1 MRSVFFKLKGSLEN
15 MATIQKRVSKSGEL
29 SFLIRVSL
37 GYDNQCKRIVKSM
50 TYKPDK
56 ELTERQAT
64 KEANRQAVL
73 FEDKCQA
80 YSLSNRRVK
89 FQALAE
95 EWLQLIEQTQEM
107 KPATITRLKTLQE
120 RTYNAIGNTYVD
132 KLTYRQIQNF
142 ILTLSK
148 DGVNQTTGKGLSQ
161 KTQKH
166 YLSFISDVMRYALKC
181 GLVSA
186 NPCKDITTVK
196 TETKEKEI
204 YSLEEMK
211 ILLSK
216 VNENAS
222 TDYKVFFNLLAYCG
236 LRRGEA
242 LGIEYKDIDFNTGM
256 VSIVRTSNYNRD
268 KGVYTSTPK
277 TKSSNRYLYLQPF
290 ILDLIKQLRAEQE
303 EQADKIGDLWVEN
316 DRLFITWCGKP
327 MHPNTPY
334 TWLERF
340 CKSENISFKGLHSF
354 RHTVATQTITNGV
367 DIKTV
372 SSFLGHSQT
381 STTLNIYAHAV
392 QKSNVKALNLMANL
406 LEDSV

>member
-1 MRSVFFKLKGSLEN
+1 
-15 MATIQKRVSKSGEL
+15 MATIQKRVRKSGEL

-37 GYDNQCKRIVKSM
+37 GYDNQNKQIIKSK
-50 TYKPDK
+50 TYTPNK
-56 ELTERQAT
+56 ELTERQAI
-64 KEANRQAVL
+64 KEAKKQAIL
-73 FEDKCQA
+73 FEDECKA
-80 YSLSNRRVK
+80 YKLNNRRVK
-89 FQALAE
+89 FHVLAD
-95 EWLQLIEQTQEM
+95 EWLQLIEQTKEM
-107 KPATITRLKTLQE
+107 KPTTITRLKGLRE
-120 RTYNAIGNTYVD
+120 RTYNAIGNTYID

-148 DGVNQTTGKGLSQ
+148 NGVNQTTGKGLSQ

-181 GLVSA
+181 GLITS

-196 TETKEKEI
+196 TESKEKEI
-204 YSLEEMK
+204 YSLDEVK
-211 ILLSK
+211 NLLSK
-216 VNENAS
+216 INEKAD
-222 TDYKVFFNLLAYCG
+222 TDYKVFFALLAYCG

-242 LGIEYKDIDFNTGM
+242 LGIEYKDIDFDTGAL
-256 VSIVRTSNYNRD
+256 SIVRTSNYNKD
-268 KGVYTSTPK
+268 NGVYTSTPK
-277 TKSSNRYLYLQPF
+277 TKSSIRYLYLQPF
-290 ILDLIKQLRAEQE
+290 VIELIKQLRAEQQ
-303 EQADKIGDLWVEN
+303 EQSNKIGDLWN
-316 DRLFITWCGKP
+316 DSNRLFITWCGKP

-340 CKSENISFKGLHSF
+340 CKTEGIPFKGLHSF

-392 QKSNVKALNLMANL
+392 QKSNVKALNLMAEL
-406 LEDSV
+406 LK

>member
-1 MRSVFFKLKGSLEN
+1 

-37 GYDNQCKRIVKSM
+37 GYDSLNKQIIKSM

-56 ELTERQAT
+56 ELTERQAI

-73 FEDKCQA
+73 FEDKCQTFNA
-80 YSLSNRRVK
+80 NNKRIK
-89 FQALAE
+89 FKTLAI
-95 EWLQLIEQTQEM
+95 EWLQLVEQTQKM
-107 KPATITRLKTLQE
+107 KPTTITRLKTFQE
-120 RTYNAIGNTYVD
+120 RTYNAIGNVYVD

-142 ILTLSK
+142 ILSLAE

-181 GLVSA
+181 SLVSS
-186 NPCKDITTVK
+186 NPCKDIVTVK

-211 ILLSK
+211 TLLSK
-216 VNENAS
+216 INEKAS
-222 TDYKVFFNLLAYCG
+222 TDYRVFFNLLAYCG

-242 LGIEYKDIDFNTGM
+242 LGIEYQDIDFNTGM
-256 VSIVRTSNYNRD
+256 ISIVRTSNYSKG
-268 KGVYTSTPK
+268 KGVYTSSPK
-277 TKSSNRYLYLQPF
+277 TKSSNRYLYIQQN
-290 ILDLIKQLRAEQE
+290 ILDLIKQLQQEQR
-303 EQADKIGDLWVEN
+303 EQAAKIGDLWVEN
-316 DRLFITWCGKP
+316 SRLFTTWCGKP

-340 CKSENISFKGLHSF
+340 CKNENISFKGLHSF

-392 QKSNVKALNLMANL
+392 QKSNIKALNLMADL
-406 LEDSV
+406 LENSEQ